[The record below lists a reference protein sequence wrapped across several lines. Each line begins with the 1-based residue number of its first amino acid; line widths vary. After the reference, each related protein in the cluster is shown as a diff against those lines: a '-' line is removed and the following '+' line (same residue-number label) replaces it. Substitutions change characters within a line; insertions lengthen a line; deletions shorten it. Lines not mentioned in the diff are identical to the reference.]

1 MSNKRKISLILD
13 KNQLNKPNFVNIKI
27 IFKNLIFNL
36 HFL

>member
-13 KNQLNKPNFVNIKI
+13 KNQLNAPYVGNIKI